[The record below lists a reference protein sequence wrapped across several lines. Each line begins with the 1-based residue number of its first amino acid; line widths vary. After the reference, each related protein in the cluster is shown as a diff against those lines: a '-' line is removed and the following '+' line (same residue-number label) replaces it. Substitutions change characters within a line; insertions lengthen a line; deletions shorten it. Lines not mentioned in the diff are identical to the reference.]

1 MPDHIAAAVTEG
13 DLVVAAVLSGNRNF
27 EGRIN
32 PFVRMN
38 FLASPPLVV
47 AYAIAGEMDVDLVTE
62 PLAVDRNGNPVFLK
76 EIWPTDAEIREAISA
91 HVKPE
96 QFRNQYAHALDGD
109 AQWQGAAAARRPAPS
124 PGTPRAPTSAG
135 RPSSRTSPR
144 SRRRCRTSPGRGCWR
159 CSATR

>member
-1 MPDHIAAAVTEG
+1 
-13 DLVVAAVLSGNRNF
+13 
-27 EGRIN
+27 
-32 PFVRMN
+32 MN

-62 PLAVDRNGNPVFLK
+62 PLAVDRNGNPVYLRD
-76 EIWPTDAEIREAISA
+76 IWPTDAEVREAIAA

-109 AQWQGAAAARRPAPS
+109 AQWQGAAGARRRHLRVGSEEHLRPPPALLREPAQ
-124 PGTPRAPTSAG
+124 GAG
-135 RPSSRTSPR
+135 AGAA
-144 SRRRCRTSPGRGCWR
+144 TSPGRGCWR